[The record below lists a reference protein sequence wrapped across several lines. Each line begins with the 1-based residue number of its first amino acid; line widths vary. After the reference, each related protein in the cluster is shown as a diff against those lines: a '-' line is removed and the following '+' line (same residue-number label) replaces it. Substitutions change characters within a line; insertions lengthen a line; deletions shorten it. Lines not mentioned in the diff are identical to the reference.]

1 MIAIVVHL
9 ELPLMFKFKILM
21 KLKSEITGLKKQIL
35 LRSALY
41 SFLDRPGKK
50 CTHIQVYLQK

>member
-9 ELPLMFKFKILM
+9 ELPQMFKSKILI
-21 KLKSEITGLKKQIL
+21 KSKSEITGLKKQTL

-50 CTHIQVYLQK
+50 CTQK